1 MKNGFQK
8 LTAIFMTVL
17 MFLAVIPVSAWG
29 AEQYSN
35 SVVPGIS
42 VLSIL
47 PGDTNTITY
56 IFQKKNGEQTE
67 EIARQIVK
75 KGDTLLEPEVKT
87 GENEK
92 FTGWEPAVTFGTV
105 GEITETKTI
114 TVTAKIEKVYYIFF
128 KDNTGRVVATKECTD
143 GQTVSNFDDATQAAL
158 SVIPLASDEGIT
170 GWKNA
175 AGDEVTSVTLGKA
188 DVTLTAK
195 IEKGYW
201 ITFESNG
208 GSYIAPQFYA
218 ISETAAAPAQPT
230 KPGYTFEGWYTD
242 AGLTAK
248 VTNFANIKATTTVY
262 ANWTPANTKYTVI
275 HWQENADNDDYSY
288 MESQTLYG
296 NSGANTSARA
306 KTYDGFTA
314 QTIEQK
320 TIMGDGS
327 TIVSVYYKRN
337 VYTITFY
344 LDKPI
349 YSCGKEEHTHSN
361 WNGCYDWRGKLICT
375 KEEHT
380 HSSAC
385 GKVSQLEIKA
395 KYGANISDQWPTV
408 NGSNTWR
415 TKESSGPYQVNI
427 DTMPLGGKK
436 FYGPKTGTG
445 SETASYY
452 VQVLDGENGDV
463 TQNGVIYKLHHK
475 DTSPGTGYSVTQEDK
490 YALTGFTY
498 KEGTA
503 NGQSYNN
510 ATFYYTR
517 NIYNV
522 VYLNPGDEGNTEI
535 HKTAYQ
541 YEANISNA
549 GEFKPTTPPAGKEGY
564 VFDGWYADPL
574 GEKKYDFGG
583 KTMPAYNIN
592 VYAKWVSPVY
602 TVTIYDADKATV
614 LDTITDIPKGNT
626 ISEEDMPTV
635 TVPDGSEF
643 LGWVNMEDNKPFN
656 FDTKITKNYSLY
668 AKVGS
673 KEGYTVAYNAN
684 GGAGAPTDLTK
695 YAVGS
700 GAVVQPKGDMTAPAD
715 DPDKAYFLG
724 WAKTADAE
732 TPDYQ
737 PGETMEIVATDAN
750 AERVI
755 TLYAVWGPKPKT
767 TTLTYNANFGET
779 PAEKVCELENN
790 ATVTI
795 LDYGNAE
802 LGLPTRPGYEFLGW
816 SENPNATEATYKA
829 GDQIVVDETDATAK
843 NILYAI
849 WKQSVTSVKVAK
861 QVTGNFGDKTREFK
875 FEITFTDANGKA
887 LRLVQTDKAPTY
899 SITSD
904 TTVGGE
910 KLTVLMKDKGEI
922 TLTNVPIGGTLVV
935 TEIEASGYQT
945 SYKIGETESQEGNV
959 ARYIVPENGG
969 TITFINH
976 RNVSPDTGVFVD
988 SLPYILIIACVAGAA
1003 ALFLIRRRKK
1013 RED

>member
-29 AEQYSN
+29 AERYSN

-92 FTGWEPAVTFGTV
+92 FTGWDPAVTFGTV

-143 GQTVSNFDDATQAAL
+143 GQTVSDF
-158 SVIPLASDEGIT
+158 SDVTFPVGPDESIT
-170 GWKNA
+170 GWYFDEA
-175 AGDEVTSVTLGKA
+175 AQTEKADSVTINGQN
-188 DVTLTAK
+188 VTLYAK
-195 IEKGYW
+195 VEKGYW
-201 ITFESNG
+201 ITFDANG
-208 GSYIAPQFYA
+208 GSYTAPVFYA
-218 ISETAAAPAQPT
+218 NGTAAAAPVTNPT
-230 KPGYTFEGWYTD
+230 LPGYSFDGWYLDKECKNPADFSKIT
-242 AGLTAK
+242 TS
-248 VTNFANIKATTTVY
+248 TTVY
-262 ANWTPANTKYTVI
+262 AGWKAADTTYTVI
-275 HWQENADNDDYSY
+275 HWQENADDDGYSY
-288 MESQTLYG
+288 KESETKQGASGKQT
-296 NSGANTSARA
+296 AARA
-306 KTYDGFTA
+306 KSYLGFTA
-314 QTIEQK
+314 QSITQETIA
-320 TIMGDGS
+320 GDGS
-327 TIVSVYYKRN
+327 TIVNVYYKRN
-337 VYTITFY
+337 VYDIKFYERSQNKWNEIT
-344 LDKPI
+344 
-349 YSCGKEEHTHSN
+349 S
-361 WNGCYDWRGKLICT
+361 ICIT
-375 KEEHT
+375 
-380 HSSAC
+380 
-385 GKVSQLEIKA
+385 A
-395 KYGANISDQWPTV
+395 KYGAKIRDKWPTY
-408 NGSNTWR
+408 NNSNTWS
-415 TKESSGPYQVNI
+415 TNSDYSFYYGLQGPYQVNI
-427 DTMPLGGKK
+427 DTMPLDGAK
-436 FYGPKTGTG
+436 FYGPKTGSG
-445 SETASYY
+445 SQTAYYY
-452 VQVLDGENGDV
+452 VEVLPGESGTVYYNG
-463 TQNGVIYKLHHK
+463 TTYKLDHS
-475 DTSPGTGYSVTQEDK
+475 DTSPGTGYKVTKEDQ
-490 YALTGFTY
+490 YDLTGFTY
-498 KEGTA
+498 KGGTKI
-503 NGQSYNN
+503 GGSYNN
-510 ATFYYTR
+510 AKFYYNR
-517 NIYNV
+517 NSYNV
-522 VYLNPGDEGNTEI
+522 VYVSNGQTVNTASY
-535 HKTAYQ
+535 K
-541 YEANISNA
+541 YEADIGNA
-549 GEFKPTTPPAGKEGY
+549 GEYEPTTKPVGKEDY
-564 VFDGWYADPL
+564 VFDTWYADPT
-574 GEKKYDFGG
+574 GQTEYKFDG
-583 KTMPAYNIN
+583 KTMPAQNIT
-592 VYAKWVSPVY
+592 VYAKWVPPTY
-602 TVTIYDADKATV
+602 TVTLYDHDGNQVYALTIAKGAK
-614 LDTITDIPKGNT
+614 LDESQFPVITLDEGET
-626 ISEEDMPTV
+626 
-635 TVPDGSEF
+635 F
-643 LGWVNMEDNKPFN
+643 LGWTLKDGTPFN
-656 FDTKITKNYSLY
+656 LDTEINRDYELH
-668 AKVGS
+668 ARVGS
-673 KEGYTVAYNAN
+673 QKGYSVKYDGNGAAGTPPEDKTNYAEGSYADVKLP
-684 GGAGAPTDLTK
+684 GDLAK
-695 YAVGS
+695 
-700 GAVVQPKGDMTAPAD
+700 AD
-715 DPDKAYFLG
+715 KVFLG
-724 WAKTADAE
+724 WATVAANP
-732 TPDYQ
+732 TMIYQ
-737 PGETMEIVATDAN
+737 PGDKLPIQADMDVNGDG
-750 AERVI
+750 VI
-755 TLYAVWGPKPKT
+755 TLYAVWGDKPVQTK
-767 TTLTYNANFGET
+767 LTYNANFGET

-816 SENPNATEATYKA
+816 SENPKATEATYKA

-988 SLPYILIIACVAGAA
+988 SLPYILIIACVAGVA

>member
-29 AEQYSN
+29 AERYSN

-92 FTGWEPAVTFGTV
+92 FTGWDPAVTFGTV

-143 GQTVSNFDDATQAAL
+143 GQTVSDF
-158 SVIPLASDEGIT
+158 SDVTFPVGPDESIT
-170 GWKNA
+170 GWYFDA
-175 AGDEVTSVTLGKA
+175 ANTQKADSATINGQNVTLY
-188 DVTLTAK
+188 AK
-195 IEKGYW
+195 VEKGYW
-201 ITFESNG
+201 ITFDANG
-208 GSYIAPQFYA
+208 GSYTAPVFYA
-218 ISETAAAPAQPT
+218 NGTAAAAPAEPS
-230 KPGYTFEGWYTD
+230 KPGFKFAGWYLDEALETKAIFD
-242 AGLTAK
+242 
-248 VTNFANIKATTTVY
+248 NIKANTTVY
-262 ANWTPANTKYTVI
+262 AKWNAASAKYTVI
-275 HWQENADNDDYSY
+275 HWWENANDDDYSY
-288 MESQTLYG
+288 HESEELYG
-296 NSGANTSARA
+296 NAGEMTSAAA
-306 KTYDGFTA
+306 KTYTVEGTDVWGQKVTSNKVFTA
-314 QTIEQK
+314 ETITQK
-320 TIMGDGS
+320 TIAGDGS
-327 TIVSVYYKRN
+327 TIVNVYYKRATYTLTFRVQSFGWSETLKTVTKKWEQN
-337 VYTITFY
+337 LDTSDWYTYDGDNNYTINGSKKMIAFLSVMPMNGAT
-344 LDKPI
+344 LNARGN
-349 YSCGKEEHTHSN
+349 SGSSN
-361 WNGCYDWRGKLICT
+361 TATYYVETLNGRET
-375 KEEHT
+375 
-380 HSSAC
+380 
-385 GKVSQLEIKA
+385 
-395 KYGANISDQWPTV
+395 GAIPV
-408 NGSNTWR
+408 NGRWFTVHH
-415 TKESSGPYQVNI
+415 T
-427 DTMPLGGKK
+427 DTTRG
-436 FYGPKTGTG
+436 
-445 SETASYY
+445 TASYTVGNEDRY
-452 VQVLDGENGDV
+452 PITGFNLIPDMGTQVGDSYKNAKFYYSRASFEIIYIN
-463 TQNGVIYKLHHK
+463 NGV
-475 DTSPGTGYSVTQEDK
+475 EDK
-490 YALTGFTY
+490 
-498 KEGTA
+498 
-503 NGQSYNN
+503 
-510 ATFYYTR
+510 
-517 NIYNV
+517 
-522 VYLNPGDEGNTEI
+522 
-535 HKTAYQ
+535 KTAYK
-541 YEANISNA
+541 YEADISGAGNA
-549 GEFKPTTPPAGKEGY
+549 YKPTIPPAGKEDY
-564 VFDGWYADPL
+564 VFAGWYADPT
-574 GEKKYDFGG
+574 GQTKYDFTG
-583 KTMPAYNIN
+583 KKMPANSIT
-592 VYAKWVSPVY
+592 VYAKWVPPTY
-602 TVTIYDADKATV
+602 TVTFYDHDDNQVYALTIAKGAKFDESQVPVIT
-614 LDTITDIPKGNT
+614 LDEGET
-626 ISEEDMPTV
+626 
-635 TVPDGSEF
+635 F
-643 LGWVNMEDNKPFN
+643 LGWTLKDGTPFN
-656 FDTKITKNYSLY
+656 LDTEINRDYELH
-668 AKVGS
+668 ARVGS
-673 KEGYTVAYNAN
+673 QKGYSVTYDENSETTTGTVPRDDEKYAEGSYADVKLP
-684 GGAGAPTDLTK
+684 GDLTMEGK
-695 YAVGS
+695 V
-700 GAVVQPKGDMTAPAD
+700 
-715 DPDKAYFLG
+715 FLG
-724 WAKTADAE
+724 WALKKDAQKA
-732 TPDYQ
+732 DYQ
-737 PGETMEIVATDAN
+737 PGDKLLIKAD
-750 AERVI
+750 I
-755 TLYAVWGPKPKT
+755 TLYAVWGDKPVQTK
-767 TTLTYNANFGET
+767 LTYNANFGET

-829 GDQIVVDETDATAK
+829 GDKIIVDETDATPK

-988 SLPYILIIACVAGAA
+988 SLPYILIIACVAGVA

>member
-92 FTGWEPAVTFGTV
+92 FTGWDPAVTFGTV

-143 GQTVSNFDDATQAAL
+143 GQTVSDFSDVTFP
-158 SVIPLASDEGIT
+158 VGSDESIT
-170 GWKNA
+170 GWYFDA
-175 AGDEVTSVTLGKA
+175 ANTQKANSVTISGQN
-188 DVTLTAK
+188 VTLYAK
-195 IEKGYW
+195 VEKGYW
-201 ITFESNG
+201 ITFDANG
-208 GSYIAPQFYA
+208 GSYTAPVFYA
-218 ISETAAAPAQPT
+218 NGTAAAEPVT
-230 KPGYTFEGWYTD
+230 KPTLPGYSFDGWYLD
-242 AGLTAK
+242 K
-248 VTNFANIKATTTVY
+248 DCTNPADFSKITTSTTVY
-262 ANWTPANTKYTVI
+262 AGWKAADTTYTVI
-275 HWQENADNDDYSY
+275 HWQDNADDNGYSSVTSD
-288 MESQTLYG
+288 EKQPGASGTQT
-296 NSGANTSARA
+296 AATA
-306 KTYDGFTA
+306 KSYPGFTA
-314 QTIEQK
+314 QAITQETIA
-320 TIMGDGS
+320 GDGS
-327 TIVSVYYKRN
+327 TIVNVYYKRKTYE
-337 VYTITFY
+337 VKFYSYSGLFTSSKEYVDLRIT
-344 LDKPI
+344 
-349 YSCGKEEHTHSN
+349 
-361 WNGCYDWRGKLICT
+361 
-375 KEEHT
+375 
-380 HSSAC
+380 
-385 GKVSQLEIKA
+385 A
-395 KYGANISDQWPTV
+395 KYGANIRNKWPTY
-408 NGSNTWR
+408 NGSSTWA
-415 TKESSGPYQVNI
+415 TTDGDGPYQVNI
-427 DTMPLGGKK
+427 DTMPLNGAT
-436 FYGPKTGTG
+436 FYGPQTGYG
-445 SETASYY
+445 SETAYYY
-452 VQVLDGENGDV
+452 VEVLPGESGTTTYNG
-463 TQNGVIYKLHHK
+463 TTYKLDHS
-475 DTSPGTGYSVTQEDK
+475 DTSPGTGYKVTKEDQ
-490 YALTGFTY
+490 YDLTGFTY
-498 KEGTA
+498 KGGTKI
-503 NGQSYNN
+503 GGSYNN
-510 ATFYYTR
+510 AKFYYNR
-517 NIYNV
+517 NSYNV
-522 VYLNPGDEGNTEI
+522 VYVSNGQTVNTASY
-535 HKTAYQ
+535 K
-541 YEANISNA
+541 YEADIGNA
-549 GEFKPTTPPAGKEGY
+549 GEYEPTTKPVGKEDY
-564 VFDGWYADPL
+564 VFDTWYADPT
-574 GEKKYDFGG
+574 GQTEYKFDG
-583 KTMPAYNIN
+583 KTMPAQNIT
-592 VYAKWVSPVY
+592 VYAKWVPPTY
-602 TVTIYDADKATV
+602 TVKLYDQDKEPILLGTDSEGKPIYSLEVAKGAK
-614 LDTITDIPKGNT
+614 LDESQVPTIT
-626 ISEEDMPTV
+626 
-635 TVPDGSEF
+635 PDEGETF
-643 LGWVNMEDNKPFN
+643 LGWTLKDGTPFN
-656 FDTKITKNYSLY
+656 LDTEINRNYELY
-668 AKVGS
+668 ARVGS
-673 KEGYTVAYNAN
+673 QKGYSVKYDGNGAAGTPPEDKTNYAEGSYADVKLP
-684 GGAGAPTDLTK
+684 GDLAK
-695 YAVGS
+695 
-700 GAVVQPKGDMTAPAD
+700 AD
-715 DPDKAYFLG
+715 KVFLG
-724 WAKTADAE
+724 WAEATDPTKI
-732 TPDYQ
+732 YQ
-737 PGETMEIVATDAN
+737 PGDKLPIEAGKAVDG
-750 AERVI
+750 VI
-755 TLYAVWGPKPKT
+755 TLYAVWGDKPVQTK
-767 TTLTYNANFGET
+767 LTYKANFEGAT

-816 SENPNATEATYKA
+816 SENPNATETDKLYKA
-829 GDQIVVDETDATAK
+829 GDQIIVDEETDATAK

-849 WKQSVTSVKVAK
+849 WKQSTVKLTVTKT
-861 QVTGNFGDKTREFK
+861 VTGNFGDKTREFK

-988 SLPYILIIACVAGAA
+988 SLPYILIITCVAGAA

>member
-92 FTGWEPAVTFGTV
+92 FTGWDPAVTFGTV

-143 GQTVSNFDDATQAAL
+143 GQTVSDF
-158 SVIPLASDEGIT
+158 SDVTFPVGPDESIT
-170 GWKNA
+170 GWYFDEA
-175 AGDEVTSVTLGKA
+175 AQTEKADSVTINGQN
-188 DVTLTAK
+188 VTLYAK
-195 IEKGYW
+195 VEKGYW
-201 ITFESNG
+201 ITFDANG
-208 GSYIAPQFYA
+208 GSYTAPVFYA
-218 ISETAAAPAQPT
+218 NGTAAAAPVTNPT
-230 KPGYTFEGWYTD
+230 LPGYSFDGWYLNKD
-242 AGLTAK
+242 C
-248 VTNFANIKATTTVY
+248 TNPADFSKITTSTTVY
-262 ANWTPANTKYTVI
+262 AGWKAADTTYTVI
-275 HWQENADNDDYSY
+275 HWQENADDNGYSY
-288 MESQTLYG
+288 VTSDEKQPGASGTQT
-296 NSGANTSARA
+296 AATA
-306 KTYDGFTA
+306 KSYPGFTA
-314 QTIEQK
+314 QAITQETIA
-320 TIMGDGS
+320 GDGS
-327 TIVSVYYKRN
+327 TIVNVYYKRN
-337 VYTITFY
+337 
-344 LDKPI
+344 I
-349 YSCGKEEHTHSN
+349 YSVKFYSSGYGSSEYEELRIT
-361 WNGCYDWRGKLICT
+361 
-375 KEEHT
+375 
-380 HSSAC
+380 
-385 GKVSQLEIKA
+385 A
-395 KYGANISDQWPTV
+395 KYGANIKAKWPGGTWKVSKNGTV
-408 NGSNTWR
+408 AQS
-415 TKESSGPYQVNI
+415 NI
-427 DTMPLGGKK
+427 DVMPLGGAN
-436 FYGPKTGTG
+436 FYERNQGKGK
-445 SETASYY
+445 AYY
-452 VQVLDGENGDV
+452 YLEDLNGNYVLDHTDTGASTNSTV
-463 TQNGVIYKLHHK
+463 TK
-475 DTSPGTGYSVTQEDK
+475 EDR
-490 YALTGFTY
+490 YDITGFTCDIVRSPRDGSNY
-498 KEGTA
+498 NEA
-503 NGQSYNN
+503 N
-510 ATFYYTR
+510 FYYTR
-517 NIYNV
+517 NSYNV
-522 VYLNPGDEGNTEI
+522 VYVSNGQTVNTASY
-535 HKTAYQ
+535 K
-541 YEANISNA
+541 YEADIGNA
-549 GEFKPTTPPAGKEGY
+549 GEYEPTTKPVGKEDY
-564 VFDGWYADPL
+564 VFDTWYADPT
-574 GEKKYDFGG
+574 GQTKYDFTG
-583 KTMPAYNIN
+583 KKMPAQNIT
-592 VYAKWVSPVY
+592 VYAKWVPPTY
-602 TVTIYDADKATV
+602 TVTLYDQDKNKILLGTDSEGNPIYSLEVAKGAKFDESQVPEIT
-614 LDTITDIPKGNT
+614 LDEGET
-626 ISEEDMPTV
+626 
-635 TVPDGSEF
+635 F
-643 LGWVNMEDNKPFN
+643 LGWKLKDGTPFN
-656 FDTKITKNYSLY
+656 LDTEINRNYELY
-668 AKVGS
+668 AHVGS
-673 KEGYTVAYNAN
+673 TKGYRVQYEGGKDTT
-684 GGAGAPTDLTK
+684 GKAPLDDTNYAEGSYADVKLPGDLAMKDKVFLGWATEATDLTK
-695 YAVGS
+695 I
-700 GAVVQPKGDMTAPAD
+700 
-715 DPDKAYFLG
+715 
-724 WAKTADAE
+724 
-732 TPDYQ
+732 YQ
-737 PGETMEIVATDAN
+737 PGDKLPIEAGKAVDG
-750 AERVI
+750 VI
-755 TLYAVWGPKPKT
+755 TLYAVWGDKPVQTK
-767 TTLTYNANFGET
+767 LTYKANFEGAEH
-779 PAEKVCELENN
+779 AEKVYELENN

-829 GDQIVVDETDATAK
+829 GTQIVIDNAANE

>member
-29 AEQYSN
+29 AERYSN

-92 FTGWEPAVTFGTV
+92 FTGWDPAVTFGKV

-143 GQTVSNFDDATQAAL
+143 GQTVSDF
-158 SVIPLASDEGIT
+158 SDVTFPVGPDESIT
-170 GWKNA
+170 GWYFDEA
-175 AGDEVTSVTLGKA
+175 AQTEKADSVTISGQN
-188 DVTLTAK
+188 VTLYAK
-195 IEKGYW
+195 VEKGYW
-201 ITFESNG
+201 ITFDANG
-208 GSYIAPQFYA
+208 GSYTAPVFYA
-218 ISETAAAPAQPT
+218 NGTAAAEPVT
-230 KPGYTFEGWYTD
+230 KPTLPGYSFDGWYLD
-242 AGLTAK
+242 K
-248 VTNFANIKATTTVY
+248 DCTNPADFSKITTSTTVY
-262 ANWTPANTKYTVI
+262 AGWKAADTTYTVI
-275 HWQENADNDDYSY
+275 HWQENADDNGYSY
-288 MESQTLYG
+288 VTSDEKQPGASGTQT
-296 NSGANTSARA
+296 AATA
-306 KTYDGFTA
+306 KSYPGFTA
-314 QTIEQK
+314 QAITQETIA
-320 TIMGDGS
+320 GDGS
-327 TIVSVYYKRN
+327 TIVNVYYKRN
-337 VYTITFY
+337 
-344 LDKPI
+344 I
-349 YSCGKEEHTHSN
+349 YSVKFYSSGYGSSEYEELRIT
-361 WNGCYDWRGKLICT
+361 
-375 KEEHT
+375 
-380 HSSAC
+380 
-385 GKVSQLEIKA
+385 A
-395 KYGANISDQWPTV
+395 KYGANIKAKWPGGTWKVSKNGTV
-408 NGSNTWR
+408 AQS
-415 TKESSGPYQVNI
+415 NI
-427 DTMPLGGKK
+427 DVMPLGGAN
-436 FYGPKTGTG
+436 FYERNQGKGK
-445 SETASYY
+445 AYY
-452 VQVLDGENGDV
+452 YLEDLNGNYVLDHTDTGASTNSTV
-463 TQNGVIYKLHHK
+463 TK
-475 DTSPGTGYSVTQEDK
+475 EDR
-490 YALTGFTY
+490 YDITGFTCDIDKSPRDGSNY
-498 KEGTA
+498 
-503 NGQSYNN
+503 NG
-510 ATFYYTR
+510 AKFYYTR
-517 NIYNV
+517 NSYNV
-522 VYLNPGDEGNTEI
+522 VYVSNGQTVNTASY
-535 HKTAYQ
+535 K
-541 YEANISNA
+541 YEADISNA
-549 GEFKPTTPPAGKEGY
+549 GSYVPTTAPVGKEDY
-564 VFDGWYADPL
+564 VFDTWYADPT
-574 GEKKYDFGG
+574 GQTEYKFDG
-583 KTMPAYNIN
+583 KTMPAQNIT
-592 VYAKWVSPVY
+592 VYAKWVPPTY
-602 TVTIYDADKATV
+602 TVTLYDQDKNKILLGTDSEGNPIYSLEVAKGAKFDESQV
-614 LDTITDIPKGNT
+614 PTITLDEGET
-626 ISEEDMPTV
+626 
-635 TVPDGSEF
+635 F
-643 LGWVNMEDNKPFN
+643 LGWKLQDGTPFN
-656 FDTKITKNYSLY
+656 LDTEINRNYELY
-668 AKVGS
+668 AHVGS
-673 KEGYTVAYNAN
+673 TKGYRVQYEGGKDTT
-684 GGAGAPTDLTK
+684 GKAPLDDTNYAEGSYADVKLPGDLAMK
-695 YAVGS
+695 
-700 GAVVQPKGDMTAPAD
+700 
-715 DPDKAYFLG
+715 DKVFLG
-724 WAKTADAE
+724 WATEATDL
-732 TPDYQ
+732 TTIYQ
-737 PGETMEIVATDAN
+737 PGDKLPIEAGKAVDG
-750 AERVI
+750 VI
-755 TLYAVWGPKPKT
+755 TLYAVWGDKPVQT
-767 TTLTYNANFGET
+767 MLTYNANFEGAT

-829 GDQIVVDETDATAK
+829 GDQIIVDNTDAANE